1 MQSQIV
7 MKGLRSLAQPNSSGC
22 ALGITTTS
30 TSLQP
35 ASRSRLRT
43 VGKTPCSRLYSS
55 TTTRS
60 AVVRNNCSGSPTVI
74 PFVPCSRVQAYSS
87 LSLKPHTRRLA
98 NIASYALARAF
109 PRRPDWVIL
118 NHIRRPGN
126 QARHVNTSSS
136 IYVSGPRPTR
146 PAGTLYSCHNRP
158 VLAHLKYAPGS
169 LWLELMASSLTQRRG
184 HANKA
189 HGHDDP
195 HHSSD
200 DEHSHSHSHGI
211 FHSHS
216 HSHAH
221 GAGEAT
227 EIIKALSGEG
237 MYVVSQ
243 S

>member
-1 MQSQIV
+1 MQSQTV

-35 ASRSRLRT
+35 IPRSRLRT

-55 TTTRS
+55 TTTRGT
-60 AVVRNNCSGSPTVI
+60 AAQNNCSGSPTAT
-74 PFVPCSRVQAYSS
+74 PLFPCSRAQAYNFPSP
-87 LSLKPHTRRLA
+87 KHPTRRLA
-98 NIASYALARAF
+98 NIASYALTRAF
-109 PRRPDWVIL
+109 PRRPDWATL

-126 QARHVNTSSS
+126 QARHVNTSSP
-136 IYVSGPRPTR
+136 IYVSGPKLTR

-158 VLAHLKYAPGS
+158 VLARLKYAPGS
-169 LWLELMASSLTQRRG
+169 LWLELMASTLTQRRG

-189 HGHDDP
+189 NGHDDH

-221 GAGEAT
+221 GAGEAS

-237 MYVVSQ
+237 MCVATQ